1 MNRVLSL
8 LLLVPFLIT
17 QVLTVTPAFARGGP
31 YDDMLS
37 KSASALAGTYGVA
50 LMGEYA
56 WQTSA
61 DNPTN
66 EAHINAS
73 NVTGVVAMSL
83 PATGMASAR
92 VLLFKEGLMYMGI
105 AQGITDPRSGKVQ
118 LLSQLSHYFYRAGT
132 DGITATK
139 ELMVIDS
146 VYSGQINLELKV
158 DYFSGII
165 EAIGDARFSE
175 YDPLMSSTTT
185 TTQTTT
191 TTNSPSAG
199 ATIAASGVTGIISGN
214 ITTSGTTTT
223 TSSAGVSG
231 GSVGTGASVVQTASN
246 QTGVQGF
253 MTVIP
258 GPGVSMP
265 NSAVT
270 ATATEASK
278 LTASGSLTTTGS
290 STGTVTT
297 NLGAP
302 GTVSFSNQISPST
315 LSAITLNGGSTFVT
329 PGAVT
334 TTNKTDSTF
343 FNNATQRSGDTKNT
357 AKQLGLYL
365 TANGVR
371 QSTDVTTINAFTIPT
386 APTSFQVGFP
396 AAQ

>member
-1 MNRVLSL
+1 
-8 LLLVPFLIT
+8 
-17 QVLTVTPAFARGGP
+17 
-31 YDDMLS
+31 
-37 KSASALAGTYGVA
+37 
-50 LMGEYA
+50 MGEYA
-56 WQTSA
+56 WQKSD

-83 PATGMASAR
+83 PATGIASAR

-139 ELMVIDS
+139 DLLVIDS

-165 EAIGDARFSE
+165 EATGDARFSE
-175 YDPLMSSTTT
+175 YSPLMSSTTT

-199 ATIAASGVTGIISGN
+199 ATDTAT
-214 ITTSGTTTT
+214 
-223 TSSAGVSG
+223 G
-231 GSVGTGASVVQTASN
+231 GSINSTGTGVGASVGQTANN
-246 QTGVQGF
+246 QTGVKGF

-270 ATATEASK
+270 APATEASK
-278 LTASGSLTTTGS
+278 LTASGTLTTTGS

-329 PGAVT
+329 SGAVT

-343 FNNATQRSGDTKNT
+343 FNNATERSGDINSK

-386 APTSFQVGFP
+386 APTSFQVSFP